1 MASYHLSVKSGKRGK
16 AENHAAYI
24 AREGKYGRNNR
35 QHDLIAKEHGNLPEW
50 ANDNPSTFWEM
61 ADKHERANGAAYR
74 EFELALPRE
83 LSIEQNLEL
92 IHDFIKREIGNKP
105 FQFAIHSPGAAL
117 GEGEQTHGHI
127 MTSDRKPDDIERS
140 ADLHFKRYNSKYP
153 ERGGCKKDS
162 GGKDKATLKTDLVTR
177 REKWAELQNT
187 HLEKHGYTARVD
199 HRSNKERGIAN
210 EAEKHLGYVG
220 IKMMTEEEKIS
231 YKEKRQ
237 GSQNPM
243 K

>member
-24 AREGKYGRNNR
+24 AREGKYGKNNR

-50 ANDNPSTFWEM
+50 ANDNPATFWEM

-92 IHDFIKREIGNKP
+92 IRDFIKREIGNKP

-117 GEGEQTHGHI
+117 GEGAQTHGHI
-127 MTSDRKPDDIERS
+127 MTSDRKPDGIERS
-140 ADLHFKRYNSKYP
+140 AELHFKRHNSKYP
-153 ERGGCKKDS
+153 EIGGCKKDS
-162 GGKDKATLKTDLVTR
+162 GGKDKVTLKNDLITR
-177 REKWAELQNT
+177 RENWAELQNT
-187 HLEKHGYTARVD
+187 HLEKNGHTERVD

-220 IKMMTEEEKIS
+220 IKMMTLEEKNS